1 MYEVI
6 EITLAIIKR
15 LYRFKIA
22 NVYKTYFSLKGFD
35 NPWVLT
41 SHPWRSDE
49 HILDVGAA
57 YSPLPGH
64 IHTNYGCEVWA
75 VDDFGMGTGDEFWTR
90 SRSPGEFIAQNPE
103 VHYVVERLGDLS
115 SSSLPKNYFD
125 VIYSVSTLE
134 HVPGSMQATVWKHMD
149 ALLKPG
155 GELIH
160 AVDIDFPSN
169 FGLSGMLKA
178 AALNELYLFLPRSIR
193 EKHFLVTPL
202 AYLRLALKPLR
213 ISLRKTGNLS
223 ILNMALNPDILAE
236 EYEHGLNR
244 ILKDGA
250 VDFRYQRNGS
260 LLIHLRKLS

>member
-6 EITLAIIKR
+6 EITLANIER
-15 LYRFKIA
+15 LYRYKIA
-22 NVYKTYFSLKGFD
+22 DVYKTYFSLKGFD

-57 YSPLPGH
+57 YSPLPGY
-64 IHTNYGCEVWA
+64 IHTKYGCEVWA
-75 VDDFGMGTGDEFWTR
+75 VDDFGMGSGNEFWAR
-90 SRSPGEFIAQNPE
+90 SQSPREFIAQNPE
-103 VHYVVERLGDLS
+103 VHYVVECLGDQS
-115 SSSLPKNYFD
+115 NSSLPRDYFD

-134 HVPGSMQATVWKHMD
+134 HVPGSMQAAVWQHMD

-169 FGLSGMLKA
+169 FGLSGMVKA
-178 AALNELYLFLPRSIR
+178 AALNGLYFFLPRSIR
-193 EKHFLVTPL
+193 EKYCLVTPL
-202 AYLRLALKPLR
+202 AYLRLALKPLQV
-213 ISLRKTGNLS
+213 SLRKTGDLS
-223 ILNMALNPDILAE
+223 IINMALNPDILAE
-236 EYEHGLNR
+236 EYAHGLNR

-250 VDFRYQRNGS
+250 VNYKYQRNGS
-260 LLIHLRKLS
+260 LLIHLKKLT